1 MLTEISQ
8 LEKSADLQ
16 AIAQTKDGHRAF
28 IMRGAPGSEYFE
40 KDFYVFDGCSHIGS
54 MAFMAS
60 EIRKMFTSGQLMLL
74 QGSIPDGG
82 IRA

>member
-8 LEKSADLQ
+8 LKKSADLQ

-28 IMRGAPGSEYFE
+28 IMRGAPSSEYFE
-40 KDFYVFDGCSHIGS
+40 KDFYIFDGCKHIGS

-60 EIRKMFTSGQLMLL
+60 EIRKMFISSRLTLL
-74 QGSIPDGG
+74 QGSIPD
-82 IRA
+82 RENRP